1 MPAYLFFRKALLCF
15 FGRKNRDEVVK
26 ISYTKLWI
34 TQLIKK
40 LLTAIIIEISRILKK
55 ELSTEHVG

>member
-1 MPAYLFFRKALLCF
+1 M
-15 FGRKNRDEVVK
+15 VK

-40 LLTAIIIEISRILKK
+40 LLTAIIIIIEISRILKK

>member
-1 MPAYLFFRKALLCF
+1 MIPCED
-15 FGRKNRDEVVK
+15 RDEAVK

-40 LLTAIIIEISRILKK
+40 LLTDIIIEISRILKK